1 MDQTNPPFPHEPRIV
16 VLMPVFQDWDS
27 AALVCE
33 ALDESLKQLGS
44 AKVQILLVDDGSAP
58 GFQGWQSFVLSR
70 AERIDA
76 LCLRRNLGHQRAI
89 AAGLCHVH
97 DHLPCDAVVVM
108 DADGEDRP
116 EDVAALIKHVTAHP
130 EGIVFAERRRRFE
143 SPLFQGAYS
152 FYRALHLLLTG
163 VAVRVGNFSA
173 IPFHCLKR
181 LVWMSELWNH
191 YAGAVFRSKLP
202 YFQIPLDRGRRYHGS
217 SRMNLIDLV
226 IHGLSGI
233 ATFYDSVA
241 TRILIAN
248 IIAGA
253 LVVAGTVAVVA
264 IRLGTDAAIPGWAT
278 YTFAILLVLL
288 VLVAAISINLLF
300 SLISNR
306 TAMPI
311 IPARDYAV
319 FVDRVECLW
328 TRPQ

>member
-1 MDQTNPPFPHEPRIV
+1 
-16 VLMPVFQDWDS
+16 MPVYQDWDC
-27 AALVCE
+27 AALVCK
-33 ALDESLKQLGS
+33 ALDESLKNVDS
-44 AKVQILLVDDGSAP
+44 AKIQILLVDDGSSP
-58 GFQGWQSFVLSR
+58 GFQGWQPFVPCH

-97 DHLPCDAVVVM
+97 DHVACDAVVVM

-116 EDVAALIKHVTAHP
+116 EDVTALLRHVAAHP

-143 SPLFQGAYS
+143 NFVFQGGYS
-152 FYRALHLLLTG
+152 LYRALHLLLTG

-191 YAGAVFRSKLP
+191 YAGAVFRSRLP
-202 YFQIPLDRGRRYHGS
+202 YFQIPLDRGRRFRGS

-248 IIAGA
+248 VVAA
-253 LVVAGTVAVVA
+253 AFVVAGTVAVVA
-264 IRLGTDAAIPGWAT
+264 IRLGTNAAIPGWAT
-278 YTFAILLVLL
+278 YTLAILLVLL

-300 SLISNR
+300 SLITNR
-306 TAMPI
+306 TAMPV
-311 IPARDYAV
+311 IPARDYGV

-328 TRPQ
+328 TRAS